1 MQSNPYQT
9 PAAKVADQAEQYGE
23 VKIWSASGRMGRVRY
38 IGYGVGMT
46 LLMYLV
52 IGLFAGLA
60 GATDM
65 QFLLMVGMV
74 VGGLGMLVVMIL
86 LTIQRCHDFN
96 MSGWMSLLLIVPLV
110 PLLFWIIPGTQG
122 ANRFG
127 SPPPPNTTGAV
138 VLALVFPALFVVGI
152 LAAIAIP
159 AYVDYQQRAQMQMME
174 SQPTQPT
181 Q

>member
-1 MQSNPYQT
+1 
-9 PAAKVADQAEQYGE
+9 
-23 VKIWSASGRMGRVRY
+23 
-38 IGYGVGMT
+38 
-46 LLMYLV
+46 
-52 IGLFAGLA
+52 
-60 GATDM
+60 
-65 QFLLMVGMV
+65 MV
-74 VGGLGMLVVMIL
+74 VGGLGMLIVMIL

-127 SPPPPNTTGAV
+127 NQPPPNTTGAV
-138 VLALVFPALFVVGI
+138 VLALILPALFVVGI

-159 AYVDYQQRAQMQMME
+159 AYMDYQQRAQAQMME
-174 SQPTQPT
+174 SQPPT